1 MIMGEEPPVPAAPDA
16 AETTA
21 AKGATETAAADEA
34 QEAKETEG
42 DAAGSAGDEPVRVA
56 GHTFPNR
63 DGVQAYVRSLQEAFV
78 DNEPLSSEH
87 ALFMFHLTSFLPNF
101 ESKLTAPCV
110 GFKYGPH
117 GNGGLKCFFM
127 LRSDGTQEAISVKKC
142 LDGLMIP
149 KVAGLAGTKRPR
161 EEAADEG
168 PAKKKDHAMKIRP
181 GCVLLITD
189 IPNTLVYKVVREAI
203 EEKGEEG
210 DVRFVELLNAKEVK
224 KKPKGKG
231 KEGKAKAEPAEP
243 EKPHDGLPAR
253 ARVRF
258 GDAEVAAKVAKEMKE
273 INGHAVTTRILE
285 GTEEREFWDNLLE
298 RADKKRAGEGKKRKK

>member
-1 MIMGEEPPVPAAPDA
+1 LIMGEEPPAPAAADA

-21 AKGATETAAADEA
+21 AKDATETPAANEA
-34 QEAKETEG
+34 EEAKET

-63 DGVQAYVRSLQEAFV
+63 DGVHAYVRTLQEALV
-78 DNEPLSSEH
+78 DNEPLSSED

-110 GFKYGPH
+110 GFKYGPF

-127 LRSDGTQEAISVKKC
+127 LRSDGTQESVSVGKC
-142 LDGLMIP
+142 LSAMIP
-149 KVAGLAGTKRPR
+149 KVAGSAGTKRPR

-258 GDAEVAAKVAKEMKE
+258 GDAEVAAKVAKEIKE
-273 INGHAVTTRILE
+273 IKGHAVTTRILE

-298 RADKKRAGEGKKRKK
+298 RADKKRAGEGKKGKGKGN

>member
-1 MIMGEEPPVPAAPDA
+1 MGEEPTAPAAPDA
-16 AETTA
+16 DETTA
-21 AKGATETAAADEA
+21 AKAEEATET
-34 QEAKETEG
+34 
-42 DAAGSAGDEPVRVA
+42 DAAGSAGDDEPVRVA

-63 DGVQAYVRSLQEAFV
+63 DGVHAYVRTLQEALV
-78 DNEPLSSEH
+78 DNEPLSSEN

-101 ESKLTAPCV
+101 ESRLTAPCV

-127 LRSDGTQEAISVKKC
+127 LRSDGTQESISVKKC
-142 LDGLMIP
+142 LDGLIP
-149 KVAGLAGTKRPR
+149 KVAGLAGTKRTR

-189 IPNTLVYKVVREAI
+189 IPNTLLYAAVRKAI
-203 EEKGEEG
+203 EEKGDEG

-258 GDAEVAAKVAKEMKE
+258 GDAAVAAKVAKEIKE
-273 INGHAVTTRILE
+273 INGHAVATRILE

-298 RADKKRAGEGKKRKK
+298 RADKKRAGEGKKGKGKGN